1 MLGLCG
7 GDKVTTRL
15 TEEVRKADGNTFR
28 AINHIIY
35 EPVRKDTFLRA
46 KDVMWGITSLRV
58 SLMRDVFFLDGPLFQ
73 VYFEVYLK
81 LEEEL
86 NNLYQDS
93 HIQIPKKNFVMPS
106 AKSICRL
113 YNKLH
118 VMVD

>member
-7 GDKVTTRL
+7 GDKAATAL
-15 TEEVRKADGNTFR
+15 TEKVRRMDDNTFR
-28 AINHIIY
+28 AIGHIIY
-35 EPVRKDTFLRA
+35 EPVRKETFSRA
-46 KDVMWGITSLRV
+46 KDVMWAITSLRV

-73 VYFEVYLK
+73 VYFETYLK

-86 NNLYQDS
+86 NNLLVDS
-93 HIQIPKKNFVMPS
+93 HIQVPKKNFIMPS

-118 VMVD
+118 VLS